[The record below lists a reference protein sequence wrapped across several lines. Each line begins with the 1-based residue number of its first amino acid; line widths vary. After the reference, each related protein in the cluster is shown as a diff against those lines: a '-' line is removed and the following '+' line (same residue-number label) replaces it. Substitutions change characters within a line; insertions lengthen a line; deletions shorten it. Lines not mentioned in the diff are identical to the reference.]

1 MSGFLKIR
9 EALKDSRRA
18 YLLAVGLLL
27 PLVLMTLRSERLSE
41 RLEELEDGRHTSAL
55 FECADSLTRLDT
67 AHAGLDDRARLEAL
81 FELRRAAIV
90 LDCRPE
96 LSNALMGYGEELY
109 DCRAF
114 VEPRVVRDAL
124 LRFASGGGSTELERL
139 LLPGGTESGKVEAV
153 MPERYVIGEAKR
165 EAAMLFGEVS
175 GLPSLERRNGG
186 YEMNAENLYA
196 SFSGDSGELK
206 ELFFLRSGSVGEVS
220 ETAIMSRAALIFS
233 ELGYRRELS
242 EPLKSYGYL
251 MVESDGLRLIFDR
264 GGRLSGAL
272 CR

>member
-18 YLLAVGLLL
+18 YLLAVGLLI
-27 PLVLMTLRSERLSE
+27 PLVLMTMRSERLSE

-67 AHAGLDDRARLEAL
+67 AHTVLEDRERLEAL
-81 FELRRAAIV
+81 LELRRAAIG

-96 LSNALMGYGEELY
+96 LSNALMGYAEELY
-109 DCRAF
+109 EYCAP
-114 VEPRVVRDAL
+114 VEPRTVRDAL

-139 LLPGGTESGKVEAV
+139 LLPDSTESGRVETV
-153 MPERYVIGEAKR
+153 IPERYVIGEAKR

-175 GLPSLERRNGG
+175 GLPSLERGNGG
-186 YEMNAENLYA
+186 YEMTAENLYA
-196 SFSGDSGELK
+196 SFSGDSGELE
-206 ELFFLRSGSVGEVS
+206 ELFFLRSGSGSEVS
-220 ETAIMSRAALIFS
+220 EAAIMSRAALIFS
-233 ELGYRRELS
+233 ELGYRSELS
-242 EPLKSYGYL
+242 EPTDSCGYR
-251 MVESDGLRLIFDR
+251 MVESGGLRLIFDR

-272 CR
+272 CH